1 MQNYIIAIIMHA
13 DILSLIIV
21 LTALDVKDIASF
33 LIDQIA
39 LCLREADRH
48 KLRSAAQASVWAAF
62 HRMWERKNI
71 SDRWSSFMTNLPSP
85 VEETSLGLQ
94 LILDRLLR
102 NTIQNQAAQPGNVS
116 TAAVARPLDKL
127 EINVIHYMAGYIAV
141 KLLKKYRKKHRC
153 QVSEIRSRDKVSA
166 CERLL

>member
-94 LILDRLLR
+94 LILDRLLS
-102 NTIQNQAAQPGNVS
+102 TVS
-116 TAAVARPLDKL
+116 TA
-127 EINVIHYMAGYIAV
+127 YTAGCDLSREKYLLTE
-141 KLLKKYRKKHRC
+141 KYWMYGRTLLKPSHVFTRNTAWNY
-153 QVSEIRSRDKVSA
+153 
-166 CERLL
+166 